1 MITVLF
7 SANPGLWDDYDGPL
21 QAAISTAGVSAQVV
35 LEAEPGDVD
44 YVVFAPG
51 GPVTDFA
58 PYVNVKAV
66 LGLWAG
72 VENIVT
78 NTTLTQPLCRMV
90 DPGLAEGMAEW
101 VTGHILRYHLGLD
114 ADVLNTGKWTPRVP
128 PLARQRTVGI
138 LGMGALG
145 SSTAEALAHI
155 GFRVKGWARTER
167 PVPGVDMH
175 FGRDGLDRVLELS
188 DFLVLLLPLTTQT
201 ENLLGHDTLAKVKR
215 GVFILNP
222 GRGPL
227 IDDDA
232 LLQALDDGRVA
243 AATLDVFRQEPLPL
257 DHPYWAHPRVTVTPH
272 IASATRVET
281 AVDVIAENIRRGEMG
296 EPYLHLVDRA
306 AGY

>member
-1 MITVLF
+1 
-7 SANPGLWDDYDGPL
+7 
-21 QAAISTAGVSAQVV
+21 
-35 LEAEPGDVD
+35 
-44 YVVFAPG
+44 
-51 GPVTDFA
+51 
-58 PYVNVKAV
+58 
-66 LGLWAG
+66 
-72 VENIVT
+72 
-78 NTTLTQPLCRMV
+78 
-90 DPGLAEGMAEW
+90 
-101 VTGHILRYHLGLD
+101 
-114 ADVLNTGKWTPRVP
+114 
-128 PLARQRTVGI
+128 
-138 LGMGALG
+138 MGALG
-145 SSTAEALAHI
+145 SATAETLAHI

-201 ENLLGHDTLAKVKR
+201 ENLLGHDTLAKVRR